1 MAPFAPPRGA
11 APRVPGR
18 AQPVL
23 AVRALRPPV
32 RAEVRTQQGRPEWIH
47 STAASGRVVQLSGP
61 WRTTGGWW
69 SSEQRFAFDYFDV
82 QTSDGSVARLRFDH
96 LEKRWEI
103 DGVYD

>member
-1 MAPFAPPRGA
+1 M
-11 APRVPGR
+11 
-18 AQPVL
+18 L

-32 RAEVRTQQGRPEWIH
+32 AAEVRTQHGRPEWIR
-47 STAASGRVVQLSGP
+47 SAVASGRVVQLAGP

-69 SSEQRFAFDYFDV
+69 SREQRFAYDYFDV

-96 LEKRWEI
+96 LERRWQI